1 MQIYSC
7 LCELLTC
14 PVVVSQGA
22 IVINFTQAG
31 LELRP
36 IVELLGA
43 WGHRWAKS
51 DLSYGDLDTGL
62 LMWDMRR
69 SIDAS
74 IFPDRKIVGQFE
86 YPDAPKGTNVWWLIM
101 QNGEVDLCL
110 NDPGYE
116 VDLLIRASLAIKPL
130 YGHAKLSLMML

>member
-1 MQIYSC
+1 MSGGYSYQ
-7 LCELLTC
+7 L
-14 PVVVSQGA
+14 
-22 IVINFTQAG
+22 TQAG
-31 LELRP
+31 LELRL
-36 IVELLGA
+36 IVELLGT

-51 DLSYGDLDTGL
+51 DLSDGDLDAGL

-69 SIDAS
+69 NIDAS
-74 IFPDRKIVGQFE
+74 IFPDRKIVVQFE
-86 YPDAPKGTNVWWLIM
+86 YPDAPKGTNLWWLIM

-130 YGHAKLSLMML
+130 YGHAKLSLMIL